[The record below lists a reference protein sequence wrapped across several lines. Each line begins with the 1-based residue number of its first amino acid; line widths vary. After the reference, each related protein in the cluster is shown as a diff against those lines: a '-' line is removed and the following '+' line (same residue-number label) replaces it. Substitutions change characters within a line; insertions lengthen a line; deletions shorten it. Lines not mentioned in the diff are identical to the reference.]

1 MYLNDL
7 DNYGEVR
14 VVEIHLVVKVTIL
27 DHHTSHQLN
36 DLISVHITVVTSLVV
51 DSKLEGGRER
61 ERDRE
66 GGRRRE
72 MEREREGGRERR
84 EREYHVRTY
93 RNTSTKVCEI
103 VIPYA

>member
-36 DLISVHITVVTSLVV
+36 DLISVHVTVVTSLVV

-61 ERDRE
+61 ERERQ
-66 GGRRRE
+66 GGREEKRDG
-72 MEREREGGRERR
+72 EREGGREREKR
-84 EREYHVRTY
+84 ERISCQNLQKHKYK
-93 RNTSTKVCEI
+93 SL
-103 VIPYA
+103 